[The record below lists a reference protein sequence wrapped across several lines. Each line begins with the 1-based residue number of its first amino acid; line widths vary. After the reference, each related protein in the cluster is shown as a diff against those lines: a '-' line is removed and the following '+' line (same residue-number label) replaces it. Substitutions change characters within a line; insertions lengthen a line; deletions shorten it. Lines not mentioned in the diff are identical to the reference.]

1 MNQQEYFDQQEYFL
15 EKSLK
20 KERRRRTV
28 LLAIPAIC
36 FFIALLSNL
45 LEILDIEAET
55 QNALY
60 SQDRAVSRLEETIQ
74 ENTEALDMIAE
85 REAVL
90 SSYQEELAALPTPVP
105 TPAPTPEPAFGESNF
120 DSNVG
125 YEQLQRYPANYIG
138 KQVIIFGE
146 VTSEYSSHRTEN
158 RAFSMYM
165 NGVIRQ
171 YVNVL
176 YSDEDGRVMDGDV
189 VSVHGT
195 IEEDPRQSGEIVLVA
210 DSIYFPTKDEI
221 NAWAQRQVDTII
233 DEAFGEQGEQLKE
246 GLDAWQKGLDEIN
259 CR

>member
-105 TPAPTPEPAFGESNF
+105 EPAFGESNF

-125 YEQLQRYPANYIG
+125 YEQLQRYPANYID

-146 VTSEYSSHRTEN
+146 VVSEYGS
-158 RAFSMYM
+158 
-165 NGVIRQ
+165 G
-171 YVNVL
+171 
-176 YSDEDGRVMDGDV
+176 G
-189 VSVHGT
+189 GT
-195 IEEDPRQSGEIVLVA
+195 G
-210 DSIYFPTKDEI
+210 
-221 NAWAQRQVDTII
+221 
-233 DEAFGEQGEQLKE
+233 
-246 GLDAWQKGLDEIN
+246 GLL
-259 CR
+259 C

>member
-1 MNQQEYFDQQEYFL
+1 MRQHEYFDQQEYFL

-85 REAVL
+85 REALL

-120 DSNVG
+120 DSNVS

-146 VTSEYSSHRTEN
+146 VVSEYGS
-158 RAFSMYM
+158 
-165 NGVIRQ
+165 G
-171 YVNVL
+171 
-176 YSDEDGRVMDGDV
+176 
-189 VSVHGT
+189 GT
-195 IEEDPRQSGEIVLVA
+195 G
-210 DSIYFPTKDEI
+210 
-221 NAWAQRQVDTII
+221 
-233 DEAFGEQGEQLKE
+233 
-246 GLDAWQKGLDEIN
+246 GLL
-259 CR
+259 C

>member
-1 MNQQEYFDQQEYFL
+1 
-15 EKSLK
+15 
-20 KERRRRTV
+20 
-28 LLAIPAIC
+28 
-36 FFIALLSNL
+36 
-45 LEILDIEAET
+45 
-55 QNALY
+55 
-60 SQDRAVSRLEETIQ
+60 
-74 ENTEALDMIAE
+74 MIAE
-85 REAVL
+85 REALL

-146 VTSEYSSHRTEN
+146 VVSEYGSGGN
-158 RAFSMYM
+158 RRFTMLM
-165 NGVIRQ
+165 NGQMGQYIEVI
-171 YVNVL
+171 
-176 YSDEDGRVMDGDV
+176 YSDEKGRVMSGDV

-210 DSIYFPTKDEI
+210 DSIYFPTKEEI